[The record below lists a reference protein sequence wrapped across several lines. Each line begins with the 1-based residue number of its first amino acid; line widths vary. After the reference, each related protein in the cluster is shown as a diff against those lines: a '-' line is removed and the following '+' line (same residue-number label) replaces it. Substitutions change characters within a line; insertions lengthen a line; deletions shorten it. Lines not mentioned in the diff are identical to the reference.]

1 MNISTSILKSV
12 ITNVERDVIPAD
24 DYGIAWYRGMI
35 SAAQHDDLV
44 DGELVKR
51 ATLAV
56 DGFSARRS
64 AQVVP
69 A

>member
-12 ITNVERDVIPAD
+12 ITNVERDLIPAD
-24 DYGIAWYRGMI
+24 DYGVAWYRGQI
-35 SAAQHDDLV
+35 CAAQHDDLV

-56 DGFSARRS
+56 DSFSARRN
-64 AQVVP
+64 AKAVP